1 LNKKK
6 GISLIVEASPFMSI
20 LSAVRGI
27 PIAVVQEDI
36 SLDEAGSTVSDVLDS
51 RHDELDDAY
60 AKIDQDS
67 SDTVTANPNLSK
79 DTVFCFEGGSILGI
93 LCSSTLEDCEF
104 FHERLESVISEWKVF
119 EIPPGAT
126 FSFVSEDK
134 KILNASRV
142 FEETQN
148 R

>member
-1 LNKKK
+1 
-6 GISLIVEASPFMSI
+6 MSI

-27 PIAVVQEDI
+27 PIALAQEDV

-51 RHDELDDAY
+51 RHDELHDAY

-79 DTVFCFEGGSILGI
+79 DAVFCFEGRLILGI

-119 EIPPGAT
+119 ETPPGAT

-142 FEETQN
+142 IEETQN